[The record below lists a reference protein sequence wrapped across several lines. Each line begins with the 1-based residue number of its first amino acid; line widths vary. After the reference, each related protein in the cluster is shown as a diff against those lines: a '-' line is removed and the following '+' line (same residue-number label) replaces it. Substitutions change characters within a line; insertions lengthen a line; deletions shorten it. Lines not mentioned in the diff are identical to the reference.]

1 MRAGILSRLQ
11 SQFANS
17 TVFRVSSELPWN
29 QNNQPLYLKNLK
41 TIYIDQPEQVAS
53 ELIPTLDYRGVDQ
66 IDFSTQI
73 YLAVDAKNP
82 PSALDSAVNTI
93 LAAKDYTGVTNFGTE
108 SDYTVEINEDVMTY
122 TFEVRINTIS
132 T

>member
-11 SQFANS
+11 SQFANN

-82 PSALDSAVNTI
+82 PSTLDSAVNTI

>member
-11 SQFANS
+11 SQFSTS
-17 TVFRVSSELPWN
+17 TVFRVTSELPWS

-41 TIYIDQPEQVAS
+41 TIYVDQPEQVANP
-53 ELIPTLDYRGVDQ
+53 LISTLDFNGVDQ
-66 IDFSTQI
+66 LDFSTQI

-93 LAAKDYTGVTNFGTE
+93 LAAKDFTGVTNFGTE

-122 TFEVRINTIS
+122 TFEIRINTIS